1 MVGGP
6 SSGGA
11 RSMPRGPAQAQT
23 LVWLSAPLPGM
34 APSSSQSLSRWHRG
48 SPHYPSP
55 AQRVGAW
62 NCILPPSPGCEGVQ
76 LSAGAGAQTPWP
88 PPTTAPSTLSTS
100 ICQGPSAFSQAP
112 GEETR
117 LSPAS
122 CGGAGTGLLLLQSIH
137 FSRLPRAWGR
147 GSLGCPWLCH
157 LSPLLPGA
165 RTAPADLAWP
175 LLLPTSLRMGVP
187 SPCPPPRL
195 RAWR

>member
-117 LSPAS
+117 LQPAAEGLGQV
-122 CGGAGTGLLLLQSIH
+122 CCYCRVYTLAGC
-137 FSRLPRAWGR
+137 PGR
-147 GSLGCPWLCH
+147 GEGAAWAARGSVICLLCSQGHAPPQQTWLGLCC
-157 LSPLLPGA
+157 S
-165 RTAPADLAWP
+165 RPA
-175 LLLPTSLRMGVP
+175 
-187 SPCPPPRL
+187 
-195 RAWR
+195 